1 MKRIYLGLWL
11 MAGMANSSS
20 AELTLTKSTAA
31 NREILIRVSNA
42 NNIPG
47 SILLPAQGVA
57 SRILAQA
64 GIQVRWVK
72 TADSEP
78 ATEMNGCRDRHLNVI
93 DMAFVVKAPAN
104 QRFVLATAAPYASGG
119 VRIHVFWDRILDA
132 HPADGPPVQRSLLG
146 HVLAH
151 EIGHVLIGSQE
162 HSPAGLMKAAWTN
175 FELGS
180 MRAGPLPI
188 AKQDTEAMLRNLDA
202 ASIGCAPASNLA
214 VASK

>member
-57 SRILAQA
+57 TRILAQA
-64 GIQVRWVK
+64 GIQVRWVR

-93 DMAFVVKAPAN
+93 DMAFVVKAQP
-104 QRFVLATAAPYASGG
+104 TSDS
-119 VRIHVFWDRILDA
+119 FWR
-132 HPADGPPVQRSLLG
+132 RLL
-146 HVLAH
+146 
-151 EIGHVLIGSQE
+151 
-162 HSPAGLMKAAWTN
+162 HSPVVACAFTYFGIAYLMRIPPMVRQSR
-175 FELGS
+175 EVCS
-180 MRAGPLPI
+180 
-188 AKQDTEAMLRNLDA
+188 AMCWLTKSVMFLSALRNILL
-202 ASIGCAPASNLA
+202 PA
-214 VASK
+214 